1 MNLLQHIAQSRHL
14 LRKSELKV
22 ADHVLLD
29 PASVMHSSM
38 AELAHSVG
46 ISEPTI
52 VRFCRAI
59 GCSGFQDL
67 KLKLAQSLAAGA
79 SFGQF
84 AIHEDDSVADFSL
97 KIFDTTLHTL
107 MEVRE
112 KLDPEAL
119 QRAIAACSNAQR
131 VEFYGFGASGAV
143 AADAQHKFF
152 RLLLNAAAYSD
163 PHMQAMSA
171 VTLQPG
177 DVAVCISQS
186 GRSKDLL
193 ITANLVRES
202 GASLITLCPSQTPLA
217 ELSTVN
223 LAIDVQED
231 TEIYTPLTS
240 RIAHLVV
247 IDVLAM
253 GVAMA
258 RGPSLVNHLKS
269 VKRSLRSLRL
279 SPKSLRNSEEGENG
293 FIACS
298 SSRRQSVISP
308 GEAGYSSPRSGRTE
322 MPRIFDDA
330 QLHDQPDAKTRRK
343 LQDQRRMAYRRAIE
357 HYAEQCQLQR
367 ELADF
372 PELLSA
378 SYLQHGEPDSRRAA

>member
-1 MNLLQHIAQSRHL
+1 MNLLHHIAQSL
-14 LRKSELKV
+14 SVLRKSEVKV
-22 ADHVLLD
+22 ANYVLND
-29 PASVMHSSM
+29 PAAVMHSSM
-38 AELAHSVG
+38 DDLATAVG
-46 ISEPTI
+46 VSEPTI
-52 VRFCRAI
+52 VRFCRAV
-59 GCSGFQDL
+59 GCQGFQDL

-84 AIHEDDSVADFSL
+84 AISEDDTLTDYAL

-107 MEVRE
+107 IEVRE
-112 KLDPEAL
+112 HLNVEAL
-119 QRAIAACSNAQR
+119 ERAIAVIAQAQR

-152 RLLLNAAAYSD
+152 RLLLTAAAYSD

-171 VTLQPG
+171 VTLKPS
-177 DVAVCISQS
+177 DVAICISQS

-193 ITANLVRES
+193 TTAHLVRET
-202 GASLITLCPSQTPLA
+202 GASLITLCPSHTPLA
-217 ELSTVN
+217 DLATIH

-279 SPKSLRNSEEGENG
+279 SPKTTK
-293 FIACS
+293 
-298 SSRRQSVISP
+298 SV
-308 GEAGYSSPRSGRTE
+308 
-322 MPRIFDDA
+322 DD
-330 QLHDQPDAKTRRK
+330 
-343 LQDQRRMAYRRAIE
+343 
-357 HYAEQCQLQR
+357 
-367 ELADF
+367 
-372 PELLSA
+372 
-378 SYLQHGEPDSRRAA
+378 DSN

>member
-1 MNLLQHIAQSRHL
+1 MNLLQHIAQSRSL

-38 AELAHSVG
+38 ADLAHAVG
-46 ISEPTI
+46 VSEPTI

-59 GCSGFQDL
+59 GCLGFQDL

-84 AIHEDDSVADFSL
+84 AISENDSTIDISQ

-112 KLDPEAL
+112 HLDPVAL
-119 QRAIAACSNAQR
+119 EKAIAAMARAER

-143 AADAQHKFF
+143 ATDAQHKFF
-152 RLLLNAAAYSD
+152 RLLLSAAAYSD

-171 VTLQPG
+171 VTLKPT
-177 DVAVCISQS
+177 DVAICISQS

-193 ITANLVRES
+193 ITASVVRES
-202 GASLITLCPSQTPLA
+202 GATLITLCPSQTPLA
-217 ELSTVN
+217 ELATIH

-258 RGPSLVNHLKS
+258 RGPDLVNHLKS

-279 SPKSLRNSEEGENG
+279 SPKSL
-293 FIACS
+293 
-298 SSRRQSVISP
+298 
-308 GEAGYSSPRSGRTE
+308 
-322 MPRIFDDA
+322 
-330 QLHDQPDAKTRRK
+330 KT
-343 LQDQRRMAYRRAIE
+343 QED
-357 HYAEQCQLQR
+357 
-367 ELADF
+367 
-372 PELLSA
+372 
-378 SYLQHGEPDSRRAA
+378 

>member
-1 MNLLQHIAQSRHL
+1 MNLLQHIAQSRNL

-38 AELAHSVG
+38 ADLAHVVG
-46 ISEPTI
+46 VSEPTI

-59 GCSGFQDL
+59 GCQGFQDL

-84 AIHEDDSVADFSL
+84 AISENDSTRDISQ

-112 KLDPEAL
+112 HLDPVAL
-119 QRAIAACSNAQR
+119 EKAISAMAKAER

-143 AADAQHKFF
+143 ATDAQHKFF
-152 RLLLNAAAYSD
+152 RLLLSAAAYSD

-171 VTLQPG
+171 VTLKPT
-177 DVAVCISQS
+177 DVAICISQS

-193 ITANLVRES
+193 ITANVVRES
-202 GASLITLCPSQTPLA
+202 GATLVTLCPSQTPLA
-217 ELSTVN
+217 ELATVN

-258 RGPSLVNHLKS
+258 RGPDLVNHLKS

-279 SPKSLRNSEEGENG
+279 SPKSLKP
-293 FIACS
+293 
-298 SSRRQSVISP
+298 Q
-308 GEAGYSSPRSGRTE
+308 
-322 MPRIFDDA
+322 DD
-330 QLHDQPDAKTRRK
+330 
-343 LQDQRRMAYRRAIE
+343 
-357 HYAEQCQLQR
+357 
-367 ELADF
+367 
-372 PELLSA
+372 
-378 SYLQHGEPDSRRAA
+378 

>member
-1 MNLLQHIAQSRHL
+1 MNLLQHIAQSAAQ

-22 ADHVLLD
+22 AEHVLQS
-29 PASVMHSSM
+29 PATVIHSSM
-38 AELAHSVG
+38 AELSRDVG
-46 ISEPTI
+46 VSEPTI

-84 AIHEDDSVADFSL
+84 AISETDSVTDFSL

-112 KLDPEAL
+112 RLDVKCLEKTIN
-119 QRAIAACSNAQR
+119 AISHAKR

-152 RLLLNAAAYSD
+152 RLLLTAAAYSD

-171 VTLQPG
+171 VTLAPG
-177 DVAVCISQS
+177 DVAICISQS

-193 ITANLVRES
+193 TTANIVRES
-202 GASLITLCPSQTPLA
+202 GATLITLCPSQTPLA
-217 ELSTVN
+217 DLATIN

-258 RGPSLVNHLKS
+258 RGPDLVNHLKS

-279 SPKSLRNSEEGENG
+279 SPKS
-293 FIACS
+293 
-298 SSRRQSVISP
+298 V
-308 GEAGYSSPRSGRTE
+308 RSTE
-322 MPRIFDDA
+322 DN
-330 QLHDQPDAKTRRK
+330 
-343 LQDQRRMAYRRAIE
+343 
-357 HYAEQCQLQR
+357 
-367 ELADF
+367 
-372 PELLSA
+372 
-378 SYLQHGEPDSRRAA
+378 

>member
-1 MNLLQHIAQSRHL
+1 MSVNLLHHISQSRDS

-22 ADHVLLD
+22 AEYVLAE
-29 PASVMHSSM
+29 PALAMHSSM
-38 AELAHSVG
+38 ADLAAMVG
-46 ISEPTI
+46 VSEPTI

-67 KLKLAQSLAAGA
+67 KLKLAQSLASGA

-84 AIHEDDSVADFSL
+84 AITENDSVTDFAL
-97 KIFDTTLHTL
+97 KIFDTTLHSL
-107 MEVRE
+107 MDVRE
-112 KLDPEAL
+112 HLDTASLEK
-119 QRAIAACSNAQR
+119 AIQVMAQARR

-152 RLLLNAAAYSD
+152 RLLLTAAAYSD

-171 VTLQPG
+171 VTLKET
-177 DVAVCISQS
+177 DVAICISQS

-193 ITANLVRES
+193 TTANLVRET
-202 GASLITLCPSQTPLA
+202 GAVLITLCPSQTPLA
-217 ELSTVN
+217 ELATIH

-253 GVAMA
+253 GVAMS
-258 RGPSLVNHLKS
+258 RGPDLVNHLKS

-279 SPKSLRNSEEGENG
+279 STKAVKS
-293 FIACS
+293 
-298 SSRRQSVISP
+298 
-308 GEAGYSSPRSGRTE
+308 
-322 MPRIFDDA
+322 
-330 QLHDQPDAKTRRK
+330 
-343 LQDQRRMAYRRAIE
+343 
-357 HYAEQCQLQR
+357 
-367 ELADF
+367 
-372 PELLSA
+372 
-378 SYLQHGEPDSRRAA
+378 DS

>member
-22 ADHVLLD
+22 ADHVLAD
-29 PASVMHSSM
+29 APSVMHSSM
-38 AELAHSVG
+38 ADLAHVVG
-46 ISEPTI
+46 VSEPTI

-59 GCSGFQDL
+59 GCVGFQDL

-84 AIHEDDSVADFSL
+84 AIHEDDAVVDFSM
-97 KIFDTTLHTL
+97 KIIDTTLHTL
-107 MEVRE
+107 MAIRE
-112 KLDPEAL
+112 KLDTTAL
-119 QRAIAACSNAQR
+119 ERAIDVCRQAER
-131 VEFYGFGASGAV
+131 IEFYGFGASGAV

-171 VTLQPG
+171 VTLKPT

-193 ITANLVRES
+193 TTAHLVREV
-202 GASLITLCPSQTPLA
+202 GANLITLCPGQTPLA
-217 ELSTVN
+217 DLATVN

-258 RGPSLVNHLKS
+258 RGPNLVNHLKS
-269 VKRSLRSLRL
+269 VKRSLRGLRL
-279 SPKSLRNSEEGENG
+279 SPKS
-293 FIACS
+293 I
-298 SSRRQSVISP
+298 
-308 GEAGYSSPRSGRTE
+308 RTIDE
-322 MPRIFDDA
+322 
-330 QLHDQPDAKTRRK
+330 
-343 LQDQRRMAYRRAIE
+343 
-357 HYAEQCQLQR
+357 
-367 ELADF
+367 
-372 PELLSA
+372 
-378 SYLQHGEPDSRRAA
+378 

>member
-1 MNLLQHIAQSRHL
+1 MNLLQHIAQSRDV

-22 ADHVLLD
+22 ADYVLLD
-29 PASVMHSSM
+29 PASVIHSSM
-38 AELAHSVG
+38 ADVASAVG
-46 ISEPTI
+46 VSEPTI

-59 GCSGFQDL
+59 GCTGFQDL
-67 KLKLAQSLAAGA
+67 KLRLAQSLAAGA

-84 AIHEDDSVADFSL
+84 AINEGDSVVEISQ

-112 KLDPEAL
+112 RLDPEAL
-119 QRAIAACSNAQR
+119 QKAITAITQADR

-143 AADAQHKFF
+143 ATDAQHKFF

-171 VTLQPG
+171 VTLKPH
-177 DVAVCISQS
+177 DVAICISQS
-186 GRSKDLL
+186 GRSKDQL

-202 GASLITLCPSQTPLA
+202 GAVLITLCPSQTPLA
-217 ELSTVN
+217 DLATIN

-231 TEIYTPLTS
+231 TDIYTPLTS

-258 RGPSLVNHLKS
+258 RGPALVNHLKS

-279 SPKSLRNSEEGENG
+279 SPKALKSHSEG
-293 FIACS
+293 
-298 SSRRQSVISP
+298 
-308 GEAGYSSPRSGRTE
+308 
-322 MPRIFDDA
+322 
-330 QLHDQPDAKTRRK
+330 
-343 LQDQRRMAYRRAIE
+343 
-357 HYAEQCQLQR
+357 
-367 ELADF
+367 
-372 PELLSA
+372 
-378 SYLQHGEPDSRRAA
+378 

>member
-29 PASVMHSSM
+29 PAAVMHSSM
-38 AELAHSVG
+38 ADLAHSVG

-84 AIHEDDSVADFSL
+84 AIHEDDSVADYSL

-112 KLDPEAL
+112 KLDPVEL
-119 QRAIAACSNAQR
+119 QKAVTAMSQAQR

-152 RLLLNAAAYSD
+152 RLLLTAAAYSD

-171 VTLQPG
+171 VTLKPT
-177 DVAVCISQS
+177 DVAICISQS

-223 LAIDVQED
+223 LAIDVHED

-279 SPKSLRNSEEGENG
+279 SPKSVKALPHLDFLQISNVHRLVMRAPLNRHRPRPSCTPRTRIGRLQMARPYEDSNS
-293 FIACS
+293 
-298 SSRRQSVISP
+298 SV
-308 GEAGYSSPRSGRTE
+308 
-322 MPRIFDDA
+322 
-330 QLHDQPDAKTRRK
+330 KTRR
-343 LQDQRRMAYRRAIE
+343 QQEDQRRMAFRRAIE
-357 HYAEQCQLQR
+357 DRCDQRQLLQSIT
-367 ELADF
+367 DY
-372 PELLSA
+372 PELHWQAPAAAQRSA
-378 SYLQHGEPDSRRAA
+378 QPAR

>member
-1 MNLLQHIAQSRHL
+1 MNLLQHIAQSRQQ

-22 ADHVLLD
+22 ADHVLND

-38 AELAHSVG
+38 AELAHGVG
-46 ISEPTI
+46 VSEPTI

-84 AIHEDDSVADFSL
+84 SIHESDSVADFSL
-97 KIFDTTLHTL
+97 KIFDTTLHSL

-112 KLDPEAL
+112 HLDTHAL
-119 QRAIAACSNAQR
+119 ERAIAAIAHAQR

-143 AADAQHKFF
+143 ASDAQHKFF
-152 RLLLNAAAYSD
+152 RLLLSAAAYSD

-171 VTLQPG
+171 VTLKPS
-177 DVAVCISQS
+177 DVAICISQS

-193 ITANLVRES
+193 ITANLVREA
-202 GASLITLCPSQTPLA
+202 GATLITLCPSQTPLA
-217 ELSTVN
+217 DLATVN
-223 LAIDVQED
+223 LAIDARGHRHLH
-231 TEIYTPLTS
+231 PLTS

-258 RGPSLVNHLKS
+258 RGPDLVNHLKS

-279 SPKSLRNSEEGENG
+279 SPKVMKNQEE
-293 FIACS
+293 
-298 SSRRQSVISP
+298 R
-308 GEAGYSSPRSGRTE
+308 
-322 MPRIFDDA
+322 
-330 QLHDQPDAKTRRK
+330 
-343 LQDQRRMAYRRAIE
+343 
-357 HYAEQCQLQR
+357 
-367 ELADF
+367 
-372 PELLSA
+372 
-378 SYLQHGEPDSRRAA
+378 GEPS

>member
-1 MNLLQHIAQSRHL
+1 MNLLQHIAQSRDA

-22 ADHVLLD
+22 ADYVLHD
-29 PASVMHSSM
+29 PASVIHSSM
-38 AELAHSVG
+38 ADVASAVG

-59 GCSGFQDL
+59 GCTGFQDL
-67 KLKLAQSLAAGA
+67 KLRLAQSLAAGA

-84 AIHEDDSVADFSL
+84 AINEGDSVVEISQ

-112 KLDPEAL
+112 RLDPEAL
-119 QRAIAACSNAQR
+119 QKAITAITHADR

-143 AADAQHKFF
+143 ATDAQHKFF

-171 VTLQPG
+171 VTLKPN
-177 DVAVCISQS
+177 DVAICISQS
-186 GRSKDLL
+186 GRSKDQL

-202 GASLITLCPSQTPLA
+202 GAVLITLCPSQTPLA
-217 ELSTVN
+217 DLATIN

-231 TEIYTPLTS
+231 TDIYTPLTS

-258 RGPSLVNHLKS
+258 RGPALVNHLKS

-279 SPKSLRNSEEGENG
+279 SPKSVKHHES
-293 FIACS
+293 
-298 SSRRQSVISP
+298 
-308 GEAGYSSPRSGRTE
+308 
-322 MPRIFDDA
+322 
-330 QLHDQPDAKTRRK
+330 
-343 LQDQRRMAYRRAIE
+343 
-357 HYAEQCQLQR
+357 
-367 ELADF
+367 
-372 PELLSA
+372 
-378 SYLQHGEPDSRRAA
+378 

>member
-1 MNLLQHIAQSRHL
+1 MNLLQHIAQSRQQ

-22 ADHVLLD
+22 ADHVLND

-38 AELAHSVG
+38 AELAHGVG
-46 ISEPTI
+46 VSEPTI

-84 AIHEDDSVADFSL
+84 SIHESDSVADFSL
-97 KIFDTTLHTL
+97 KIFDTTLHSL

-112 KLDPEAL
+112 HLDTHAL
-119 QRAIAACSNAQR
+119 ERAIAAIAHAQR

-143 AADAQHKFF
+143 ASDAQHKFF
-152 RLLLNAAAYSD
+152 RLLLSAAAYSD

-171 VTLQPG
+171 VTLKPS
-177 DVAVCISQS
+177 DVAICISQS

-193 ITANLVRES
+193 ITANLVREA
-202 GASLITLCPSQTPLA
+202 GATLITLCPSQTPLA
-217 ELSTVN
+217 DLATVN
-223 LAIDVQED
+223 LAIDVHED
-231 TEIYTPLTS
+231 TDIYTPLTS
-240 RIAHLVV
+240 RIARLVV

-258 RGPSLVNHLKS
+258 RGPDLVNHLKS

-279 SPKSLRNSEEGENG
+279 SPKVMKKPGRARRAVLRRRREG
-293 FIACS
+293 IT
-298 SSRRQSVISP
+298 Q
-308 GEAGYSSPRSGRTE
+308 SSPACRQTVTLLRDARDSSQSAMGDARCPVIAMPMPSTWIRKPAASSKTSGACNSAGRSRTT
-322 MPRIFDDA
+322 
-330 QLHDQPDAKTRRK
+330 AKNCACARNWPTT
-343 LQDQRRMAYRRAIE
+343 
-357 HYAEQCQLQR
+357 
-367 ELADF
+367 
-372 PELLSA
+372 PSW
-378 SYLQHGEPDSRRAA
+378 

>member
-1 MNLLQHIAQSRHL
+1 MNLLQQVVESRDV

-22 ADHVLLD
+22 ADYVLQH
-29 PASVMHSSM
+29 PADVMHSSM
-38 AELAHSVG
+38 AELAAAVG
-46 ISEPTI
+46 VSEPTI
-52 VRFCRAI
+52 VRFSRAV
-59 GCSGFQDL
+59 GCTGFQDL
-67 KLKLAQSLAAGA
+67 KLKLAQSLASGA

-84 AIHEDDSVADFSL
+84 EIKESDAVTDFSL

-112 KLDPEAL
+112 SLNIDAL
-119 QRAIAACSNAQR
+119 EQAIAVMAKAQR

-152 RLLLNAAAYSD
+152 RLLLTAAAYSD

-171 VTLQPG
+171 VTLKPT
-177 DVAVCISQS
+177 DVAICISQS

-193 ITANLVRES
+193 TTANLVRET
-202 GASLITLCPSQTPLA
+202 GAILITLCPSETPLA
-217 ELSTVN
+217 ELATIN

-258 RGPSLVNHLKS
+258 RGPDLVNHLKS

-279 SPKSLRNSEEGENG
+279 SNKV
-293 FIACS
+293 A
-298 SSRRQSVISP
+298 
-308 GEAGYSSPRSGRTE
+308 
-322 MPRIFDDA
+322 
-330 QLHDQPDAKTRRK
+330 AK
-343 LQDQRRMAYRRAIE
+343 
-357 HYAEQCQLQR
+357 
-367 ELADF
+367 
-372 PELLSA
+372 
-378 SYLQHGEPDSRRAA
+378 

>member
-1 MNLLQHIAQSRHL
+1 MYIVFIVLANRDEPSLSRLKAVVTAKRGARGCFKHQAGLLHEAQAREIEGSGYALSRQKAVSCSITTSLLHPPALAHNKESTPLNLLQHIAQSRHL

-29 PASVMHSSM
+29 PAAVMHSSM
-38 AELAHSVG
+38 ADLAHSVG

-84 AIHEDDSVADFSL
+84 AIHEDDSVADYSL

-112 KLDPEAL
+112 KLDPLEL
-119 QRAIAACSNAQR
+119 QRAVTLMSQAQR

-152 RLLLNAAAYSD
+152 RLLLTAAAYSD

-171 VTLQPG
+171 VTLKPT
-177 DVAVCISQS
+177 DVAICISQS

-223 LAIDVQED
+223 LAIDVHED

-269 VKRSLRSLRL
+269 VKRSLRGLRL
-279 SPKSLRNSEEGENG
+279 SPKSVHALDE
-293 FIACS
+293 
-298 SSRRQSVISP
+298 
-308 GEAGYSSPRSGRTE
+308 
-322 MPRIFDDA
+322 
-330 QLHDQPDAKTRRK
+330 
-343 LQDQRRMAYRRAIE
+343 
-357 HYAEQCQLQR
+357 
-367 ELADF
+367 
-372 PELLSA
+372 
-378 SYLQHGEPDSRRAA
+378 